1 MIFTSIVLQMFVYLK
16 KNSTF
21 AVPKRDDSL
30 AQQVEHNTFNVGV
43 LGSSPRRITDQAAG
57 KAAFFVGYSWLLW
70 VPGGELRRH
79 LSTKMVSL
87 VDAER

>member
-1 MIFTSIVLQMFVYLK
+1 
-16 KNSTF
+16 
-21 AVPKRDDSL
+21 
-30 AQQVEHNTFNVGV
+30 
-43 LGSSPRRITDQAAG
+43 
-57 KAAFFVGYSWLLW
+57 VGYSWLLW